1 MSCYRVFACN
11 LPAIRI
17 PDRPSTLILC
27 TLILCTLILCT
38 LILSTLL
45 LCILFAIRSS
55 RGTSLTPCPCRPV
68 TCSFNP
74 SKLCYSRHPNPQAS
88 VYLVLGII
96 WSIFSLD
103 KSNGFWIFIC
113 CKRKTCCQG
122 NARRFQHSPL
132 TGDHAETQGMSFGT
146 YMNRRKEK
154 LQSPVH
160 LLPVCHVS
168 GGLC

>member
-1 MSCYRVFACN
+1 MSCYRVFVCN
-11 LPAIRI
+11 LPAIQI
-17 PDRPSTLILC
+17 PDRPC
-27 TLILCTLILCT
+27 TLILST

-45 LCILFAIRSS
+45 LCILFAIRAS

-68 TCSFNP
+68 TCSFNL
-74 SKLCYSRHPNPQAS
+74 SELCYSRHPNPQAP
-88 VYLVLGII
+88 VYLVLSTSSSASFGQSSAWINQTDSGFSSVAKGKHAAKELPDAF
-96 WSIFSLD
+96 SIP
-103 KSNGFWIFIC
+103 
-113 CKRKTCCQG
+113 
-122 NARRFQHSPL
+122 PL

-160 LLPVCHVS
+160 LVPACHVS